1 MAYWQKSFG
10 CVVCLFFIYSQITIA
25 QKPEVYFHQNFF
37 KHSDSDVLVENTL
50 FIHHSKWRSI
60 ANVEAFVGIQ
70 ILNNKKEIVQQDQ
83 RILKPNALVPLSTES
98 IYLPY
103 RLNSLLPAGDYTL
116 KLLVESKVSSDSL
129 LEQLPFKVKPFNAD
143 SASLSSVQMLLRY
156 EEAKTKSIWTK
167 HNYDLEL
174 QPSFIAGK
182 MSKFLHGF
190 VEVYQGKKQKAYM
203 VRIGVSK
210 ANSGLWLDYTVNRK
224 IEPSETDIVVLK
236 SIDITELP
244 SGNYY
249 LRADLLD
256 TAGVI
261 IQSKNIEF
269 IRINPAADNL
279 EVPKANVN
287 PTLAGTFA
295 DSLSLPNVR
304 KYLVAL
310 KPIATN
316 QEKHTIEI
324 LVKTQNTKQMQD
336 YLLEFWKKR
345 NSAKPEV
352 AFSEYKD
359 LLSYAQRQYS
369 VATMNVFDT
378 DRGRVLL
385 QYGKPNRNDNELSD
399 PSRVG
404 IQNSNLINY
413 EIWTYYHTERSNQ
426 NNVQFVFVQEN
437 QGNNNYRLMHST
449 AIGEVYNPNWRNAL
463 QQRYSQGN
471 NGFNIDR

>member
-1 MAYWQKSFG
+1 M
-10 CVVCLFFIYSQITIA
+10 
-25 QKPEVYFHQNFF
+25 
-37 KHSDSDVLVENTL
+37 
-50 FIHHSKWRSI
+50 
-60 ANVEAFVGIQ
+60 
-70 ILNNKKEIVQQDQ
+70 
-83 RILKPNALVPLSTES
+83 
-98 IYLPY
+98 
-103 RLNSLLPAGDYTL
+103 
-116 KLLVESKVSSDSL
+116 
-129 LEQLPFKVKPFNAD
+129 
-143 SASLSSVQMLLRY
+143 
-156 EEAKTKSIWTK
+156 
-167 HNYDLEL
+167 
-174 QPSFIAGK
+174 
-182 MSKFLHGF
+182 
-190 VEVYQGKKQKAYM
+190 
-203 VRIGVSK
+203 
-210 ANSGLWLDYTVNRK
+210 
-224 IEPSETDIVVLK
+224 
-236 SIDITELP
+236 
-244 SGNYY
+244 
-249 LRADLLD
+249 
-256 TAGVI
+256 
-261 IQSKNIEF
+261 
-269 IRINPAADNL
+269 
-279 EVPKANVN
+279 PKANVN

-345 NSAKPEV
+345 NSAKPEE

-369 VATMNVFDT
+369 VATMNVFET

-404 IQNSNLINY
+404 VQNSNLINY